1 MFGKLALRR
10 PSAVNLTA
18 RQSGVSLLEVLIA
31 VLVLAVGV
39 LGAVLLQTN
48 ALRYSASAA
57 AHTQATFIAYD
68 MLDRMRANPT
78 GLPNYATNVTA
89 GCSAAS
95 SSASSSASI
104 LATDLADFSYAV
116 SCLLP
121 VGHGQVAINGQRAT
135 VTLAWS
141 EERIIDGGGETSLEV
156 SALIRSDP

>member
-1 MFGKLALRR
+1 MLWKLALRR
-10 PSAVNLTA
+10 QSAVNMA
-18 RQSGVSLLEVLIA
+18 IRQSGVSLLEVLIA

-78 GLPNYATNVTA
+78 DLPSYATNVTA
-89 GCSAAS
+89 GCSA
-95 SSASSSASI
+95 ASSSASI

-141 EERIIDGGGETSLEV
+141 EERIVDGGGETSLEV
-156 SALIRSDP
+156 SALIRGDP

>member
-1 MFGKLALRR
+1 MLWKLAIRH
-10 PSAVNLTA
+10 PTAVNLTV

-31 VLVLAVGV
+31 LLVLAVGV

-57 AHTQATFIAYD
+57 DHTQAIFIAYD

-78 GLPNYATNVTA
+78 DLPSYATHVTS
-89 GCSAAS
+89 GCTT
-95 SSASSSASI
+95 ASSSASI
-104 LATDLADFSYAV
+104 LATDLTDFSRSV

-121 VGHGQVAINGQRAT
+121 DGHGQVAIDGQRAT

-141 EERIIDGGGETSLEV
+141 EERIVDGGGQTSLEI
-156 SALIRSDP
+156 SSLIRGDP